1 MRCSPFRLIVS
12 CFFTLSAGAQVN
24 VLTYKYDNA
33 RTGQNLNEP
42 LLSPANVSAANFG
55 RRFSHSVDGYLY
67 GQPLYMAAVPLANG
81 NTHDLVVVATAHD
94 SVYAFDA
101 DDNLGPNSAPFWQAS
116 FIDPSQGVTT
126 VPWQDVNCYWRPTD
140 NASSA
145 NSRAAT

>member
-42 LLSPANVSAANFG
+42 LLSPANVS
-55 RRFSHSVDGYLY
+55 

-101 DDNLGPNSAPFWQAS
+101 DDNLGPNSAPLWQAS